1 MKKNSK
7 NSRDTA
13 SLMQVGVTRQCFS
26 LPLVL
31 VVVEDWVELLVL
43 LVLVLMVGSWPAF
56 PS

>member
-1 MKKNSK
+1 
-7 NSRDTA
+7 
-13 SLMQVGVTRQCFS
+13 MQVGVTRQCFS

-31 VVVEDWVELLVL
+31 VVVEDWVVLLVLLVL